1 MEYGNCNIKK
11 IRQVLG
17 IEKLKTRQEE
27 IFGME
32 QEILSAIKFNSTI
45 IESEW
50 LMHKSFSPGES
61 AVNYAFLYTLYRVLS
76 SIKPDKILEFGLG
89 QSSKMVHQYAHFFNK
104 QAITVEHD
112 KDWVDFFMQSKEG
125 NYPVNV
131 KLLDL
136 EIIEYKGEKAL
147 SYKNCKDTF
156 QGQKFDLII
165 VDGPF
170 GFLPEYKKYSRP
182 QIIELVQGN
191 ISDNFIIIV
200 DDYNREGEKNTVN
213 EVFRYFEENNIE
225 YAFHEYKSNKSH
237 MLITTPKLKF
247 LTSL

>member
-1 MEYGNCNIKK
+1 MANVILKRIRK
-11 IRQVLG
+11 IIGV
-17 IEKLKTRQEE
+17 EKLQNRQEE

-32 QEILSAIKFNSTI
+32 REILSALKFNSTI
-45 IESEW
+45 AESQW
-50 LMHKSFSPGES
+50 LLHKSFSPGEA
-61 AVNYAFLYTLYRVLS
+61 AVSYAFLYTLYRVLS
-76 SIKPDKILEFGLG
+76 SVKPKNILEFGLG
-89 QSSKMVHQYAHFFNK
+89 QSSKMVHQYAHFYNA
-104 QAITVEHD
+104 QAVTVEHD
-112 KDWVDFFMQSKEG
+112 KEWVDFFLQSKEG
-125 NYPVNV
+125 DYPVEI

-136 EIIEYKGEKAL
+136 ETIEIKGEKAL
-147 SYKNCKDTF
+147 SYKNCKDAF

-182 QIIELVQGN
+182 QIIELVQGS

-213 EVFRYFEENNIE
+213 EVFRYFENNGIE
-225 YAFHEYKSNKSH
+225 YVFREYKSNKSH

-247 LTSL
+247 LTTL

>member
-1 MEYGNCNIKK
+1 MANPILKNIRRV
-11 IRQVLG
+11 IGV
-17 IEKLKTRQEE
+17 EKLKKRQEE

-32 QEILSAIKFNSTI
+32 QEILAALKFNNTVV
-45 IESEW
+45 ESQW
-50 LMHKSFSPGES
+50 LLHKSFSPGEA
-61 AVNYAFLYTLYRVLS
+61 AVSYAFLYTLYRVLS
-76 SIKPDKILEFGLG
+76 SVKPDKVLEFGLG

-125 NYPVNV
+125 EYPVNV
-131 KLLDL
+131 KMLDL
-136 EIIEYKGEKAL
+136 ETIEYKGERAL

-156 QGQKFDLII
+156 QGEKFDLII

-170 GFLPEYKKYSRP
+170 GYLPEFNKYSRP
-182 QIIELVQGN
+182 QIIDLVQGN
-191 ISDNFIIIV
+191 ISNDFIIIV
-200 DDYNREGEKNTVN
+200 DDYNRDGEKNTVN
-213 EVFRYFEENNIE
+213 EVLDYFKKNNID
-225 YAFHEYKSNKSH
+225 YVFREYKSNKNH

>member
-1 MEYGNCNIKK
+1 MANVILKR
-11 IRQVLG
+11 IRQIIGV
-17 IEKLKTRQEE
+17 EKLQNRQEE

-32 QEILSAIKFNSTI
+32 QEILSALKFNSTI

-76 SIKPDKILEFGLG
+76 SIKPGKILEFGLG
-89 QSSKMVHQYAHFFNK
+89 QSSKMVHQYAHFYNA
-104 QAITVEHD
+104 QAVTVEHD
-112 KDWVDFFMQSKEG
+112 KEWVDFFLQSKEG
-125 NYPVNV
+125 DYPVEI

-136 EIIEYKGEKAL
+136 ETIEIKGEKAL
-147 SYKNCKDTF
+147 SYKNCKDAF

-170 GFLPEYKKYSRP
+170 GFLPEYMKYSRP
-182 QIIELVQGN
+182 QIIELVQEN
-191 ISDNFIIIV
+191 VSDNFIIIV

-213 EVFRYFEENNIE
+213 EVFTYFENNGIE
-225 YAFHEYKSNKSH
+225 YVFCEYKSNKSH
-237 MLITTPKLKF
+237 MLITTPRLKF